1 MKDLIVHARNV
12 DEQTMDQIRAIT
24 SHPAVDGPV
33 SIMPDCHVGAGCVI
47 GFTGRFRDA
56 VIPNVVGVDIGCGVM
71 LSPMDGVDRGNASFG
86 DLDAHIRKAVPLG
99 SNHHRGR
106 SAFDRFG
113 GRFPRRAGRME
124 ELAGLAD
131 DFYRRILRNRTSA
144 PAITQLG
151 TLGSGNHFVEV
162 DEDGD
167 GNLFLS
173 VHTGSRNFGYQVA
186 GYFQDMARSFLR
198 GSGLGEGIP
207 QGLEYLPM
215 DRGGREYMKWLAVA
229 QEFAEHNR
237 FMILDS
243 VLGFYGLKPDMGSI
257 TDSVH
262 NYISDRD
269 GIVRKGAIS
278 ARNGEKVVIPL
289 SMSSGIVRG
298 TGRGNP
304 AYNCSAPHGA
314 GRLFGRKEMKRRL
327 SDGDIS
333 MEMFQRSMKGIFS
346 TSVCSATIDESPM
359 AYRNWEDIRE
369 EVAETVDVSAIL
381 RPVYNLKA
389 TG

>member
-1 MKDLIVHARNV
+1 MKDLKVHARNV

-71 LSPMDGVDRGNASFG
+71 LSPMDGVDRGNARFG
-86 DLDAHIRKAVPLG
+86 DLDSHIRKVVPLG
-99 SNHHRGR
+99 PNHHGGR
-106 SAFDRFG
+106 SVFDRFG

-131 DFYRRILRNRTSA
+131 DFYGRILRNRTSA
-144 PAITQLG
+144 PALTQLG

-167 GNLFLS
+167 GHLFLS

-215 DRGGREYMKWLAVA
+215 DRGGRDYMKWLAVA

-243 VLGFYGLKPDMGSI
+243 VLGFYGLKPDMASI

-359 AYRNWEDIRE
+359 AYRNWEDIQE

-389 TG
+389 AG